1 MNRRIAQ
8 LVIVL
13 GAVTACNRDKEPASL
28 TQQPPADS
36 LARPTDST
44 KLASNATKGAGT
56 ATKGAGTRSA
66 PPATKG
72 APAGGGTSPT
82 TTRPSGAAPAGGG
95 VVPERARDAGLTSAA
110 RLWTVQVGSFA
121 DPANAS
127 GMRDRL
133 AALGIPVWTA
143 TTTVNGQQFTR
154 VRVGVTTN
162 TDDVRALADRLRT
175 EYRWQVWLAMVEDK
189 SAVPGDMLTQT
200 QNYGFSPRTQ

>member
-1 MNRRIAQ
+1 MNRRIVQ

-36 LARPTDST
+36 LARPNDST
-44 KLASNATKGAGT
+44 KLASNATKGA
-56 ATKGAGTRSA
+56 ATKSA
-66 PPATKG
+66 PTGTKS
-72 APAGGGTSPT
+72 APAGGTTNPARPT
-82 TTRPSGAAPAGGG
+82 GGAPAGGG
-95 VVPERARDAGLTSAA
+95 VVPERARDAGLTSAS

-133 AALGIPVWTA
+133 AALGVPVWTA

-162 TDDVRALADRLRT
+162 TDDVRALANRLRT

-189 SAVPGDMLTQT
+189 SMVPDDMLTQT
-200 QNYGFSPRTQ
+200 QNYGFTPRTQ